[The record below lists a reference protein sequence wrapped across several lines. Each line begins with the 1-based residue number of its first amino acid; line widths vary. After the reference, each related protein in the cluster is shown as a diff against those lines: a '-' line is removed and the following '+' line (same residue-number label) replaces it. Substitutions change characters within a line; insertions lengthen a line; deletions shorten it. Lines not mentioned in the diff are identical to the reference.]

1 MKERDLDDG
10 RVNSMIGK
18 ALGLRVISPELV
30 PYCAAIFFGCIFF
43 NFNNLPRGLLMF
55 ACLYGFF
62 WALVGNDPSKFF
74 ERLGQP
80 KKYVAAEP
88 RLDFNQAGFPTPN
101 HPKQTTTTYRIKGKS
116 RKYHWVE
123 KKFHFVTYGQIE
135 LDGKKVGFHLLRRGA
150 QLMFIFAWEVFG
162 HDPSM
167 TGKQAFSILDA
178 SNDALKGLPA
188 DIDLKCYQDITCS
201 CEEYLRLQAEL
212 LAQGDRDPLSEE
224 IIKSRGRRAYQLSA
238 DGRLLHNK
246 ITILAK
252 YRVPLGGD
260 YAVTQ
265 TWIDELLSYTQPLV
279 GAVRG
284 KNFDSIA
291 SWEKVLD
298 FAYSHAYR
306 KINFLLSDS
315 KGFGLRVRTMNA
327 NDLFER
333 DYLELHRPPAP
344 YIPQYIVYNCDGLQD
359 PVINDPG
366 AHSLGV
372 LFEPQDG
379 YPATPK
385 FDRHYAY
392 LPVKNQYAAFIRL
405 GRIGKFPPDKDN
417 VARGY
422 LRYAF
427 NILCGTHKPIY
438 NCRLVSELTPDR
450 SGFEI
455 HQLDRIIS
463 NSVKREAKAAAR
475 QTVDVMASR
484 RREEALEARN
494 LLEENPLPFWC
505 SAGIWLYRESLDQLD
520 QDISSLLHQLKGDVS
535 VERVENNIEATWF
548 QGWAFEWEAL
558 LTKPNHR
565 RQKYLSFQALP
576 LVPTI
581 KVKSVNDKGVLLVT
595 RELNSPLFLDI
606 ANKKN
611 HTAIFAQTGTGK
623 SNLML
628 DMIFEYILDNHL
640 AVVFDFPRPDGS
652 STYTVLIPLLQELGV
667 KAAYHNVRESTMN
680 IVEMPDLRHVTEARE
695 YKRQWGIAFHNQVE
709 LLCAIVV
716 GTTSHPDE
724 GLIKSL
730 LTRCYAAFH
739 ADLDIKCRYSKAI
752 DGGFG
757 SAAYQN
763 TPILEDFVDFAEVWF
778 EQYVKNK
785 KETISTKVNDTI
797 DIIVTQLRGV
807 LPTPLGASINGIS
820 SFDTNVS
827 VLSIGLTN
835 VSENLDTLIYA
846 MAGLNVLFRGTM
858 SSGKR
863 SMLAID
869 EGTILY
875 KFQSYARATGVIPV
889 HGRKWGCNF
898 VIAAQEIRTIMNSC
912 SGNEIFKNLDNIF
925 CGHLADQAM
934 PEMLSELNFRS
945 ELLDPY
951 SSDSFKPSPELL
963 QSYWYLKRG
972 AQHLEVT
979 HPASKMTLALGATDP
994 DEDAARKRVM
1004 AKYPN
1009 DKIAGL
1015 KEFASR
1021 NAIAKQQGLP
1031 MKSIC
1036 EDSNEE
1042 KAA

>member
-18 ALGLRVISPELV
+18 ALGLQVISPELV

-43 NFNNLPRGLLMF
+43 NFNDLPRGLLMF

-62 WALVGNDPSKFF
+62 WALVGNDPSRFF
-74 ERLGQP
+74 ERLSRP
-80 KKYVAAEP
+80 KKYVASEP
-88 RLDFNQAGFPTPN
+88 RLDFNRAGFPVPA

-116 RKYHWVE
+116 RKCYWAE

-135 LDGKKVGFHLLRRGA
+135 LDGKKVGFYLLRRGA

-167 TGKQAFSILDA
+167 TGEQAFSILNA

-201 CEEYLRLQAEL
+201 CEEYLLLQAEL
-212 LAQGDRDPLSEE
+212 LTRDDLDPLSAE
-224 IIKSRGRRAYQLSA
+224 IVKSRARRAIELSA

-246 ITILAK
+246 ITIFAK

-284 KNFDSIA
+284 KDFDSQEA
-291 SWEKVLD
+291 WEKVID

-315 KGFGLRVRTMNA
+315 KGFGLRVRTMSA

-333 DYLELHRPPAP
+333 DYLELHRPPVP
-344 YIPQYIVYNCDGLQD
+344 EIPQYVVYGRNGLQD

-372 LFEPQDG
+372 LFEPQAG
-379 YPATPK
+379 YPATPS

-392 LPVKNQYAAFIRL
+392 FPIKNQYAAFIRF
-405 GRIGKFPPDKDN
+405 GRIGKFSPDKDN
-417 VARGY
+417 VSRGY
-422 LRYAF
+422 LRHVF
-427 NILCGTHKPIY
+427 NILCGTHKPVH

-475 QTVDVMASR
+475 QTVDVMAAR

-494 LLEENPLPFWC
+494 LLEDNKLPYWC
-505 SAGIWLYRESLDQLD
+505 SAGIWLYRDSLDQLD
-520 QDISSLLHQLKGDVS
+520 QDISALLHQLQDAS
-535 VERVENNIEATWF
+535 VERVENHIDDAWY
-548 QGWAFEWEAL
+548 QGWSFEWEAL

-581 KVKSVNDKGVLLVT
+581 KVKPINEKGVLLVT
-595 RELNSPLFLDI
+595 RELNTPLFLNI
-606 ANKKN
+606 ANEKN
-611 HTAIFAQTGTGK
+611 HTAIFAKTGTGK

-628 DMIFEYILDNHL
+628 DMIVEYILDNHQ
-640 AVVFDFPRPDGS
+640 AVIFDFPRPDGS

-680 IVEMPDLRHVTEARE
+680 IVEMPDLRHVSDPKE

-730 LTRCYAAFH
+730 LTRCYSAFH
-739 ADLDIKCRYSKAI
+739 ANESIERRYKRAI
-752 DGGFG
+752 EEGFG
-757 SAAYQN
+757 STAYQEM
-763 TPILEDFVDFAEVWF
+763 PILEDFVDFAENWF

-797 DIIVTQLRGV
+797 DIIVTQLRGI
-807 LPTPLGASINGIS
+807 LHTSLGASINGIS

-875 KFQSYARATGVIPV
+875 KFQAYARATGVIPV

-934 PEMLSELNFRS
+934 PEMLQELNFRS
-945 ELLDPY
+945 ELLTPY

-963 QSYWYLKRG
+963 QSYWYLKRDS
-972 AQHLEVT
+972 QHLEVT
-979 HPASKMTLALGATDP
+979 HPASLMTLALGATDP
-994 DEDAARKRVM
+994 NEDAARKRVM
-1004 AKYPN
+1004 AKYKN

-1015 KEFASR
+1015 KEFAKL
-1021 NAIAKQQGLP
+1021 NACAKQQGLS

-1036 EDSNEE
+1036 EGSYEEE